1 MTEYDY
7 TGDIEA
13 QAGLE
18 HLQEETKRVCVGL
31 EYFRDEIAKKGFNR
45 DLHMKVSTLAPGTFA
60 GIKENAVPVN
70 HGPTYQAVAVEAI
83 DMQVAKLIGAGAVAG
98 LATGGVGVMIY
109 KFVKWVRS
117 KLNSGAGTVDD
128 ATLSTAESKVKT
140 EDAAAAQK
148 TAAEKGKDKVES
160 ADSSIKGKFDHLSEN
175 TAKVAHYF
183 AHKNASSLNSSGPIV
198 DAIGKSHLA
207 ETNPTVACFFLGKSG
222 LHTGPL
228 AAEHYKIDAAFV
240 VEARKYFEEVLHA
253 FKAMNDFM
261 ADPSE
266 DKAEVVVSK
275 SKNLADAH
283 SFGSRLQVAISEFG
297 TEKAAKFNQR
307 VGYFHAIDKEKVPFS
322 PDDSAV
328 KDFVDFILSEGY
340 NKVCQGISEPYRG
353 ITGLLATFEASGTK
367 IEKEITEADIKAVNE
382 KAKEN
387 TKLKEGIKA
396 IQQGVSNSLK
406 LKQILNRYINSV
418 AVLKE
423 QLTK

>member
-13 QAGLE
+13 QVGLE

-31 EYFRDEIAKKGFNR
+31 EYFRDEISKKGFNR
-45 DLHMKVSTLAPGTFA
+45 DLHMKVSALSPGTFV

-70 HGPTYQAVAVEAI
+70 HGPTYQTVAVEAI
-83 DMQVAKLIGAGAVAG
+83 DMQVAKLVGAGAAAG
-98 LATGGVGVMIY
+98 LAAGGVGVMIY
-109 KFVKWVRS
+109 KFVKWVRN
-117 KLNSGAGTVDD
+117 KLNSGAGNIDD
-128 ATLSTAESKVKT
+128 ETLSTAESQVKT
-140 EDAAAAQK
+140 DTAAQK
-148 TAAEKGKDKVES
+148 AAAEKGKDKVES
-160 ADSSIKGKFDHLSEN
+160 ADNSIKGKFDHLSEH
-175 TAKVAHYF
+175 TAMVAHYF
-183 AHKNASSLNSSGPIV
+183 AHKNASILNSSGPIV

-207 ETNPTVACFFLGKSG
+207 ESNPTVACHFLGKTG

-261 ADPSE
+261 ADPSK
-266 DKAEVVVSK
+266 DKAEVVVAKSK
-275 SKNLADAH
+275 SLADAH

-328 KDFVDFILSEGY
+328 KDFVDFILKEGY
-340 NKVCQGISEPYRG
+340 NKVCQGVSEPYRG

-367 IEKEITEADIKAVNE
+367 IEKEITEADIKTVNE

-387 TKLKEGIKA
+387 TKLKEGVKA